1 MGLGYLLG
9 PITLLAVLS
18 LFSRRTAAG
27 GQEGPSGRE
36 GELNEFSLGLGLP
49 SALNTLPKIHPL
61 LS

>member
-1 MGLGYLLG
+1 LGLGYLLG

-18 LFSRRTAAG
+18 LSRRTAAG

-36 GELNEFSLGLGLP
+36 GELNEFSLGLGIP